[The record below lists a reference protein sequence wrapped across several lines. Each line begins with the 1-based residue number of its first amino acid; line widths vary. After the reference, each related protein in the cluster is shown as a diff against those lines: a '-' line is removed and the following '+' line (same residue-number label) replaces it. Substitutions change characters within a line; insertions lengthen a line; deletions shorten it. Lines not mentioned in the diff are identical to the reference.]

1 MSHETYPPHGVFD
14 HIVIGA
20 GSAGAVMA
28 ARLTED
34 PAVRVLLLESGPPDQ
49 SVLIHCP
56 AGLAFMAHQQR
67 YMHPFVS
74 EPQVGLNGRRAYMP
88 RGRVLGGSSSVN
100 AMIYLRGQPED
111 FDHWAALGNTGWA
124 WADVW
129 PYFKRAEHNERFT
142 DEGHGQGGPLNVAD
156 LRSPNGFAQRFV
168 QAAVQA
174 GHHANPDFNGAD
186 QAGAGLYQV
195 THRNGERCSA
205 VKAYLTPHLQR
216 PNLCVLTGANA
227 TRIAL
232 EEGRAVGV
240 WFERAGQRTYAA
252 ARGEVVLCAGAFES
266 PALLMRSGIGPGPHL
281 QAMGLAVQH
290 ELLGVGENLH
300 DHPDCVLQSDAPGQT
315 ELFGLSLGA
324 IGPLLRDVWTWRQH
338 RRGRLTSNFAEAGV
352 FLRSDPAQPTPNIQL
367 HSVMGKLVDH
377 GRRLTWGHGHSLH
390 VCLLQPRSRGRVRLA
405 GPEAHDGLSIDPA
418 FLSDTQDLA
427 QLVDGVR
434 QAQRILSQPALSAV
448 SRESPVTA
456 SLRHD
461 HELAEWVRANTD
473 TIYHPVGTCRM
484 GTDDLAVV
492 DPQLRVR
499 GLRGLR
505 VVDASVMPRITSGN
519 TNAPTI
525 MIAEK
530 AAELMRQAR
539 P

>member
-1 MSHETYPPHGVFD
+1 MAPESSSPQAVFD

-28 ARLTED
+28 ARLSED
-34 PAVRVLLLESGPPDQ
+34 PAVRVLLLESGPQDN

-56 AGLAFMAHQQR
+56 AGLAVMAHRQR
-67 YMHPFVS
+67 FMHPFISV
-74 EPQVGLNGRRAYMP
+74 PQAGLNGRRAYMP

-124 WADVW
+124 WSDVL

-142 DEGHGQGGPLNVAD
+142 DERHGQGGPLNVAD

-174 GHHANPDFNGAD
+174 GHRANPDFNSAD
-186 QAGAGLYQV
+186 QTGAGLYQV

-205 VKAYLTPHLQR
+205 AKAYLTPHLQR
-216 PNLCVLTGANA
+216 PNLCILTGATA
-227 TRIAL
+227 SRIAW
-232 EEGRAVGV
+232 EQGQAVGV
-240 WFERAGQRTYAA
+240 WFTRAGQPEYAA

-266 PALLMRSGIGPGPHL
+266 PALLMRSGIGPGAHL
-281 QAMGLAVQH
+281 QAMGVAVQH
-290 ELLGVGENLH
+290 DLPGVGENLH

-324 IGPLLRDVWTWRQH
+324 IGPLLRDAWAWRQH

-352 FLRSDPAQPTPNIQL
+352 FLRSDPTLPTPNIQL
-367 HSVMGKLVDH
+367 HSVVGKLVDH

-390 VCLLQPRSRGRVRLA
+390 VCLLQPRSRGQVRLA
-405 GPEAHDGLSIDPA
+405 GPEAHDGLHIDPA
-418 FLSDTQDLA
+418 FLSDHKDIS
-427 QLVDGVR
+427 QLVDGLR
-434 QAQRILSQPALSAV
+434 QAQRILSQSALSSV
-448 SRESPVTA
+448 SRECDETA
-456 SLRHD
+456 SLQD
-461 HELAEWVRANTD
+461 PESLAHWVRQHTD

-484 GTDDLAVV
+484 GTDGMAVV
-492 DPQLRVR
+492 DPQLRLR
-499 GLRGLR
+499 GVGGLR

-530 AAELMRQAR
+530 AADLMRHRA
-539 P
+539 